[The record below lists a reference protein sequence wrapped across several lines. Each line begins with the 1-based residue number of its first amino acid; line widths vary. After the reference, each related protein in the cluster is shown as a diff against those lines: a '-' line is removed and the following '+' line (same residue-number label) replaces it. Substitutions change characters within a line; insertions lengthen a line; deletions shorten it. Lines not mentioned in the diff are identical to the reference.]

1 MNILINPDFKS
12 LIPPLSATE
21 LEQLHRSLDARGC
34 LSPLLVWK
42 EQGILIDGHNR
53 HDYCVANAIPFD
65 VREVSLSSQDAA
77 RNFMIL
83 NQLGR
88 RNMDPASISLLR
100 GMLYNGRK
108 KSDTER
114 AAEGGK
120 AKAAKDQNDTKQDST
135 AEAVAKETGSSP
147 ATVKRD
153 AKFAEAAEE
162 LGVTKDILAGTETR
176 SKSEIVKSAKENN
189 PKPAKPARTKPAR
202 TKPAK
207 KSAAWKP
214 VVTMFRKLSFEDMVK
229 AIKEI
234 DKIYQAQ

>member
-108 KSDTER
+108 KEQ
-114 AAEGGK
+114 GGDHGNQHTP
-120 AKAAKDQNDTKQDST
+120 KDQNDTLADT
-135 AEAVAKETGSSP
+135 AETVAKETGVSP

-189 PKPAKPARTKPAR
+189 PKPAKPARTKPA
-202 TKPAK
+202 K